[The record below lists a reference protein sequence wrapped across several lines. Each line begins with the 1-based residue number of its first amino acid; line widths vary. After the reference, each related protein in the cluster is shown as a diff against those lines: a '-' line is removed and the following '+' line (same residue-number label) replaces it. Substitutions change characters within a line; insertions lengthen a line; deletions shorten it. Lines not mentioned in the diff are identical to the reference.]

1 VAIGEGQLV
10 GGRAEVRLE
19 PAFAAALADDRY
31 QVFLTEYGDNNG
43 LYVAQRTRQSF
54 EVRAKDSPTA
64 NGAFGYRVV
73 ARRPDATPTGRA
85 DQVEVRPSP
94 IPVPTAVP
102 PLPKPDPLP
111 QWPAGGG
118 SPGAR

>member
-1 VAIGEGQLV
+1 M
-10 GGRAEVRLE
+10 RLE

-54 EVRAKDSPTA
+54 EVRAKDSPTT
-64 NGAFGYRVV
+64 NGTFGYRVV
-73 ARRPDATPTGRA
+73 ARRQDAAPTGRA
-85 DQVEVRPSP
+85 DQIDVRPLP

-111 QWPAGGG
+111 QWPASERVPRG
-118 SPGAR
+118 R